1 MLKKILIFSLLF
13 NLSCAKQEDNK
24 DIEPRHTIETQVIKD
39 ICELAQD
46 HISNCLSIEETP
58 RGECDENSANE
69 LLLMSCEEIQ
79 VGMIEQKEDGSS
91 WLDKLHCNI
100 GVLHFCEVSLC
111 EEETLSLSS
120 QCIDSLSL
128 EKCGQCSYYKCL
140 EEKAL
145 CGNEG
150 YIIDFVG
157 KYCNRFTQVTYP
169 RLSEFGKVWL
179 EGVRECLIYNME
191 NKYYEGESCESI
203 EDRGIQDH
211 IECYVNTGI
220 CSLPVSDMLKIIG
233 TISPQELPLRQMISV
248 GNKCLEDILTF

>member
-1 MLKKILIFSLLF
+1 MLKKILICILLL
-13 NLSCAKQEDNK
+13 NLSCAEKEVSK
-24 DIEPRHTIETQVIKD
+24 RIRPRHTREVSVVKD
-39 ICELAQD
+39 ICELAQE
-46 HISNCLSIEETP
+46 HISDCLNITETP
-58 RGECDENSANE
+58 LGECDTNSANE

-79 VGMIEQKEDGSS
+79 SGMIEQKEDGSS

-111 EEETLSLSS
+111 KEEVLPLSS

-140 EEKAL
+140 EEKAK

-150 YIIDFVG
+150 YIVDFVG
-157 KYCNRFTQVTYP
+157 KYCDRFTQVTYP

-203 EDRGIQDH
+203 KDRGILH
-211 IECYVNTGI
+211 TKRVFN
-220 CSLPVSDMLKIIG
+220 
-233 TISPQELPLRQMISV
+233 
-248 GNKCLEDILTF
+248 